1 MESIRSR
8 LNKLNNFYLKK
19 NLAKKNPIV
28 SDLIDAYKKTIAHD
42 RDTGMIG
49 GSTLLSQNSVFK
61 KILREEGINI

>member
-1 MESIRSR
+1 M
-8 LNKLNNFYLKK
+8 
-19 NLAKKNPIV
+19 AKKNPIV

-49 GSTLLSQNSVFK
+49 GSTPLSQNSVFK